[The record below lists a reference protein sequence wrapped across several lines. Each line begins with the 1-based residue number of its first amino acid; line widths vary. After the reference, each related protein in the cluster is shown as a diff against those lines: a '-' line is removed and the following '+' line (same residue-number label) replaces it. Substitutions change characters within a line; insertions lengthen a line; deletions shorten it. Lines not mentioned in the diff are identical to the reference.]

1 MTVVATL
8 RDGKVVTLAARNV
21 SEVVD
26 AVTGGDSLTGSAF
39 QDAELE
45 TADGERVRYADVNVL
60 EEKP

>member
-26 AVTGGDSLTGSAF
+26 RMSGDSLTGSAF
-39 QDAELE
+39 QDTELD
-45 TADGERVRYADVNVL
+45 TDDGGTVRYADINAL